1 MAKNKR
7 LYISLNPEKE
17 KDVIIKEFLEST
29 YNETETIKAIL
40 YQHAVEG
47 SRKVHIA
54 PGFDTISSD
63 SMLQR
68 GAESASEE
76 QNDAVSSVEI
86 DNEIMNMFN

>member
-7 LYISLNPEKE
+7 LYITLNPEKE

-40 YQHAVEG
+40 YQHAVER
-47 SRKVHIA
+47 SQKVQIA
-54 PGFDTISSD
+54 PGFDIISSD